1 LLTLDAADATPPF
14 EQVRRQLVERIRD
27 GTLPA
32 GTRLPT
38 VRGLAAELGLAPN
51 TVARAYRE
59 LETAGLVATR
69 GRGGTVVLADTP
81 VLGRLVDA
89 ARTFAATVH
98 ELGVAPAEALR
109 VVGGVLQPDA
119 AWDPAPLTATDDPEG
134 RSGRDDRRAGEGV
147 GPGPAR

>member
-1 LLTLDAADATPPF
+1 VLTLDPAGATPPF
-14 EQVRRQLVERIRD
+14 EQVRRQLAARIHD
-27 GTLPA
+27 GTLPP

-38 VRGLAAELGLAPN
+38 VRALAAELGLAPN

-69 GRGGTVVLADTP
+69 GRGGTVVLADSE

-89 ARTFAATVH
+89 AQTFAATVH
-98 ELGVAPAEALR
+98 ELGVPPAEALR

-119 AWDPAPLTATDDPEG
+119 VWGSEPTTAGRPPEA
-134 RSGRDDRRAGEGV
+134 RSGRDDRRAGEGT
-147 GPGPAR
+147 